1 MTRKD
6 PEYQYS
12 PPDLTKPEVYPSDFI
27 IKEFHFHTYWF
38 LHDKKT
44 QEKAQELFS
53 KVQKASFGKPLRLNY
68 EPVGPHPIGSFETW
82 VPIEYFAQAYSFFT
96 LNRGDLSVLLH
107 PLTREQ
113 QRDHT
118 ERAVWLGKPIPLKV
132 DELPELSDAEP
143 KQYPELGLGYSKKP
157 EYTVLIYI
165 FFILIYIYFFY

>member
-1 MTRKD
+1 MTQKD

-12 PPDLTKPEVYPSDFI
+12 APDLTPPQVYPSDFV

-44 QEKAQELFS
+44 QDKAEELFY
-53 KVQKASFGKPLRLNY
+53 KIQKSRFGKPLRLNY

-82 VPIEYFAQAYSFFT
+82 VPIEYFAEAYSFFL
-96 LNRGDLSVLLH
+96 LNRGELSVLLH
-107 PLTREQ
+107 PLTREE

-132 DELPELSDAEP
+132 DVLPVLSDTEP
-143 KQYPELGLGYSKKP
+143 RQYPELGLGYSKN
-157 EYTVLIYI
+157 EYTVLIYL
-165 FFILIYIYFFY
+165 FLILIYIYFFY